1 MLCSYHYT
9 ITLHYTIRTTCVKT
23 LYHCSLLL
31 CVVLL
36 WFSCL
41 GSGCGKDQ
49 REDKVCELHWYL
61 DQIFLVEVRL
71 LCIFCKENEYSLR
84 KCCTKWNAFPI
95 LFYWWF
101 KKLPPEDVFGFSSLG
116 FTQKPHEHH
125 LFICIRSY
133 YLLVFSPLVTL
144 RLAPIVCSKSTCT
157 WWSSPKAH
165 HSVTTYLRNSLVIKR
180 KVVTRKGTGRTAG
193 DEFLCSGLVRFCVQ
207 STARW
212 FLRSPNQQVE
222 LWRLSLGLELVLTM
236 YGNIMGAVISW

>member
-1 MLCSYHYT
+1 MKCFSHTFL
-9 ITLHYTIRTTCVKT
+9 LVVKET
-23 LYHCSLLL
+23 SSWRCLR
-31 CVVLL
+31 VLVS
-36 WFSCL
+36 W
-41 GSGCGKDQ
+41 
-49 REDKVCELHWYL
+49 V
-61 DQIFLVEVRL
+61 
-71 LCIFCKENEYSLR
+71 YSEAS
-84 KCCTKWNAFPI
+84 WA
-95 LFYWWF
+95 
-101 KKLPPEDVFGFSSLG
+101 S
-116 FTQKPHEHH
+116 
-125 LFICIRSY
+125 FICIRSY

-236 YGNIMGAVISW
+236 YGNIMGAVISWLRSICLLRRLLNFERRISIVHWRFANHSVEVI